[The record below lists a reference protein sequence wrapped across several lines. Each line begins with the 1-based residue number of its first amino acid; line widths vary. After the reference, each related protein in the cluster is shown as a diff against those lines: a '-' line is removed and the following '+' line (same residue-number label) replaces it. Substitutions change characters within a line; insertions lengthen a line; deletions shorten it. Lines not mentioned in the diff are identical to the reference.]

1 MQMEKTS
8 RRNTLLWILLTEG
21 VGALA
26 AALTREGTRQY
37 AAWAEKPPLSPPPV
51 VFVVVWIALYALM
64 GVSAARIA
72 SRPPSQERGTALRL
86 YLLQLGVN
94 FLWSILF
101 FNLRAYRF
109 AFFWLVLLWALI
121 VRMALSFRELDR
133 IAAHLQLPYL
143 LWVLFAGY
151 LNYGVWMLNR

>member
-1 MQMEKTS
+1 M
-8 RRNTLLWILLTEG
+8 LTES

-37 AAWAEKPPLSPPPV
+37 AAWAEKPPLSPPAV
-51 VFVVVWIALYALM
+51 VFSVVWVALYALM
-64 GVSAARIA
+64 GLSAARIA
-72 SRPPSQERGTALRL
+72 GRPPSRERREALRL

-101 FNLRAYRF
+101 FNLRAWRF

-121 VRMALSFRELDR
+121 VRMVLSFREVDR
-133 IAAHLQLPYL
+133 VAAYLQIPYL

-151 LNYGVWMLNR
+151 LNFGVWMLNR

>member
-1 MQMEKTS
+1 MQMETS
-8 RRNTLLWILLTEG
+8 NRGNTLLWLLLTEG

-37 AAWAEKPPLSPPPV
+37 AALAEKPPLSPPSI
-51 VFVVVWIALYALM
+51 VFVVVWILLYALM
-64 GVSAARIA
+64 GFSAARIA
-72 SRPPSQERGTALRL
+72 RCPPSRERRTALRL

-109 AFFWLVLLWALI
+109 AFFWLILLWTLI
-121 VRMALSFRELDR
+121 VRMVLSFRELDR
-133 IAAHLQLPYL
+133 PAAYLQIPYL
-143 LWVLFAGY
+143 IWVLFAGY
-151 LNYGVWMLNR
+151 LNLGVWMMNR